1 MKSDCVDK
9 RLKSIYLNCIII
21 LNAKRMNHKSL
32 NDLIYDEHD
41 LEEVLNEA
49 VIRLYFGKHDEEP
62 RVRRLEAEMK
72 AIEEELTGRLFYTL
86 SMRQLLNELQQA
98 EVHMHAIAAER
109 IAKSIT
115 NRIERHV
122 SDIEDLA
129 NGDNAQVGG
138 DLRQMAQDF
147 AATQTQAYKGE
158 RRLNNHYHNWRD
170 RVAAAD
176 VELQHMLYKQQR
188 EFNLAAMMATHARLG
203 SGSKLATIDPL
214 LLKREILD
222 HI

>member
-1 MKSDCVDK
+1 M
-9 RLKSIYLNCIII
+9 
-21 LNAKRMNHKSL
+21 NAEKSL

-41 LEEVLNEA
+41 LEEVINEA
-49 VIRLYFGKHDEEP
+49 VIRLYFGKRDEEP
-62 RVRRLEAEMK
+62 RVRRLELKMK
-72 AIEEELTGRLFYTL
+72 AIEVELVQRFFYNL
-86 SMRQLLNELQQA
+86 SMLQLLDELRQA

-109 IAKSIT
+109 IAKSIM

-122 SDIEDLA
+122 SDIEDLV
-129 NGDNAQVGG
+129 NGDNAQVV

-147 AATQTQAYKGE
+147 AATQTQAYQKE
-158 RRLNNHYHNWRD
+158 IRLINHYHNWRD

-188 EFNLAAMMATHARLG
+188 DFNLAAMMATHARLG

-214 LLKREILD
+214 LLKREILA

>member
-1 MKSDCVDK
+1 M
-9 RLKSIYLNCIII
+9 
-21 LNAKRMNHKSL
+21 NAEKSL

-41 LEEVLNEA
+41 LEEVINEA
-49 VIRLYFGKHDEEP
+49 VIRLYFGKRDEEP
-62 RVRRLEAEMK
+62 RVRRLELKMK
-72 AIEEELTGRLFYTL
+72 AIEEELTRRLFYTL
-86 SMRQLLNELQQA
+86 SMLQLLDELRQA

-109 IAKSIT
+109 IAKSIM

-122 SDIEDLA
+122 SDIEDIV
-129 NGDNAQVGG
+129 NGALRRATN
-138 DLRQMAQDF
+138 LRQMAQDF
-147 AATQTQAYKGE
+147 AAMQTQGYQE
-158 RRLNNHYHNWRD
+158 EIRLSNHYHNWRD

-176 VELQHMLYKQQR
+176 VELQHVLFEQQR

-214 LLKREILD
+214 LLKREILA

>member
-1 MKSDCVDK
+1 
-9 RLKSIYLNCIII
+9 
-21 LNAKRMNHKSL
+21 MNHNNADKSL
-32 NDLIYDEHD
+32 DDLIYDEHA

-86 SMRQLLNELQQA
+86 SMRQLVNELQQA

-122 SDIEDLA
+122 SDIEDLV
-129 NGDNAQVGG
+129 NGDNAQIGG

-147 AATQTQAYKGE
+147 AATQTQAYQGE
-158 RRLNNHYHNWRD
+158 RRLSNHYHNWRD

-176 VELQHMLYKQQR
+176 VELQHMLHEQQR

-214 LLKREILD
+214 LLKREILAY
-222 HI
+222 I

>member
-1 MKSDCVDK
+1 
-9 RLKSIYLNCIII
+9 
-21 LNAKRMNHKSL
+21 MNHNNADKSL
-32 NDLIYDEHD
+32 DDLIYDEHA

-122 SDIEDLA
+122 SDIEDII
-129 NGDNAQVGG
+129 NGDNAQVV

-147 AATQTQAYKGE
+147 AATQTQAYQKE
-158 RRLNNHYHNWRD
+158 IRLINHYHNWRD

-214 LLKREILD
+214 LLRREILD

>member
-1 MKSDCVDK
+1 M
-9 RLKSIYLNCIII
+9 
-21 LNAKRMNHKSL
+21 NAEKSL
-32 NDLIYDEHD
+32 NDLIYNEHE

-49 VIRLYFGKHDEEP
+49 VIRLYFGKRDEEP
-62 RVRRLEAEMK
+62 RVRRLELKMK
-72 AIEEELTGRLFYTL
+72 AIEEELTRRLFYTL
-86 SMRQLLNELQQA
+86 SMLQLLDELRQA

-109 IAKSIT
+109 IAKSIM

-122 SDIEDLA
+122 SDIEDIV
-129 NGDNAQVGG
+129 NGALRRATN
-138 DLRQMAQDF
+138 LRQMAQDF
-147 AATQTQAYKGE
+147 AAMQTQGYQE
-158 RRLNNHYHNWRD
+158 EIRLSNHYHNWRD

-176 VELQHMLYKQQR
+176 VELQHVLFEQQR

-214 LLKREILD
+214 LLKREILA

>member
-1 MKSDCVDK
+1 M
-9 RLKSIYLNCIII
+9 
-21 LNAKRMNHKSL
+21 NAEKSL

-41 LEEVLNEA
+41 LEEVINEA
-49 VIRLYFGKHDEEP
+49 VIRLYFGKRDEEP
-62 RVRRLEAEMK
+62 RVRRLELKMK
-72 AIEEELTGRLFYTL
+72 AIEVELVQRFFYNL
-86 SMRQLLNELQQA
+86 SMLQLLDELRQA

-109 IAKSIT
+109 IAKSIM

-122 SDIEDLA
+122 SDIEDLV
-129 NGDNAQVGG
+129 NGDNAQVV

-147 AATQTQAYKGE
+147 AATQTQAYQKE
-158 RRLNNHYHNWRD
+158 IRLINHYHNWRD

-176 VELQHMLYKQQR
+176 VELQHMLFEQQR